1 LTVNATQP
9 TSLYDAHLMS
19 RDALNQRLCHESLQ
33 LERANWQI
41 RQQSQDLAMLN
52 LQLENR
58 VVKRTEQ
65 LEESVRE
72 LEAFS
77 HAVAHD
83 LRGPIATVA
92 GFCGLLTTYEAARL
106 SDKGLHYLERI
117 RGSSKTMADLIDGLL
132 SLTNL
137 FRIDL
142 KHEPIDLSGLAQSV
156 LDDWHLR
163 EPKRTVRSSVQAGM
177 HCLGDVRL
185 LQQVM
190 VKFDRQCLEVLQQ
203 ALCCGHPRREAA

>member
-1 LTVNATQP
+1 
-9 TSLYDAHLMS
+9 MS

-52 LQLENR
+52 LQLEDR

-65 LEESVRE
+65 LAESVRE
-72 LEAFS
+72 LQAFS

-83 LRGPIATVA
+83 LRGPLTTVA
-92 GFCGLLTTYEAARL
+92 GFFGLLIKSEAGRL
-106 SDKGLHYLERI
+106 SDKGLHYLGKI
-117 RGSSKTMADLIDGLL
+117 KGSTKTMADLIDGLL

-163 EPKRTVRSSVQAGM
+163 EPKRTVRSSLQAGM

-190 VKFDRQCLEVLQQ
+190 VKFDRQCLEILQQ
-203 ALCCGHPRREAA
+203 ALCCGHPHREAA